1 MTRLSKDEYY
11 LNIAK
16 AVSLRSTCLRR
27 CYGAVLVKNKEI
39 IATGYN
45 GSPRGAVNCC
55 DTGFCAR
62 DAENAPHNKGYL
74 DTCPAIHAE
83 VNCLLNVRRQDA
95 IGSTLYLY
103 GYDRKTE
110 KPVVPAE
117 PCVMCQRLIQN
128 CGIARVVGFGG
139 VEQFPNFLDAVMDN
153 NDNSLS
159 EEELAEKLR
168 NALNKLT

>member
-1 MTRLSKDEYY
+1 MTRLSKDDYY

-45 GSPRGAVNCC
+45 GAPRGDVNCC

-62 DAENAPHNKGYL
+62 EARDAQHNSDYTS
-74 DTCPAIHAE
+74 DCPSIHAE
-83 VNCLLNVRRQDA
+83 QNCLLNVRRQDA

-110 KPVVPAE
+110 KPVTPAE
-117 PCVMCQRLIQN
+117 PCVMCQRLIRN
-128 CGIARVVGFGG
+128 CGIARVVGYGG
-139 VEQFPNFLDAVMDN
+139 TEQFPNFLSAVTDMAEQTAM
-153 NDNSLS
+153 L
-159 EEELAEKLR
+159 EEELDHMP
-168 NALNKLT
+168 ND